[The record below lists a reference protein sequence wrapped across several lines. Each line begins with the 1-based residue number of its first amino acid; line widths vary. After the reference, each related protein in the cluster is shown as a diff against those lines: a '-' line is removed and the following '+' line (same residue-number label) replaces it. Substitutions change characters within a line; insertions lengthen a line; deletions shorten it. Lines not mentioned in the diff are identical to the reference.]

1 MAGIEENLTKLFKQ
15 HNKALPALVT
25 TGTVKDVDTAKY
37 TCTVT
42 RIDRPTLYDVRLNA
56 VEFEGSRF
64 TVVPKAGTEVLVC
77 QIEADQAEAYLLA
90 CSQVESV
97 LMKVGTASYQLDDT
111 GHAFSKGQESLKKI
125 LNELTDQVLKV
136 YAPKDVPGL
145 TALKQRIN
153 DLLK

>member
-15 HNKALPALVT
+15 HNKAVPALVT
-25 TGTVKDVDTAKY
+25 TGTVRDVDTAKY

-56 VEFEGSRF
+56 VEYEGSRF
-64 TVVPKAGTEVLVC
+64 VVKPSIGSEVLVC
-77 QIEADQAEAYLLA
+77 QIESDQAEAYLLA
-90 CSQVESV
+90 VSKIDELLIKVEN
-97 LMKVGTASYQLDDT
+97 TSYLLSAN
-111 GHAFSKGQESLKKI
+111 GHAISKADESLKKI